1 MTNPSDQPFG
11 GAEYP
16 SLENAP
22 RPADPNAPID
32 YPTGPTG
39 YPPMPPLVYP
49 QPGGYP
55 GYPPGYPGS
64 YPGYPTAYPTGY
76 PGYGG
81 DPYDP
86 YRMGKPPGTNGKAT
100 AALVTSL
107 VGLLFCGL
115 PSIAGLILGIIAMRE
130 CRRTGQDGHGI
141 ALAGTIIGGI
151 VIGFWVVYLLF
162 VFAFAASYDP
172 YTV

>member
-1 MTNPSDQPFG
+1 MTNPPNQPYG
-11 GAEYP
+11 GMEFQP
-16 SLENAP
+16 LENTP
-22 RPADPNAPID
+22 RPPDPNAPVD
-32 YPTGPTG
+32 YPATGPTTG
-39 YPPMPPLVYP
+39 YPPPPLPPPVYP
-49 QPGGYP
+49 QQ
-55 GYPPGYPGS
+55 GS
-64 YPGYPTAYPTGY
+64 YPGYPGGYPSGYPTSY
-76 PGYGG
+76 PGYGV

-130 CRRTGQDGHGI
+130 CRRTGQDGYGI

-151 VIGFWVVYLLF
+151 VVGLWIIYMVF

-172 YTV
+172 YTVV